1 MRLLEKEKKI
11 AAEKVNEFILDQ
23 QQLQSKFDQKFGKYE
38 AELKLNYDN
47 LRREKFQLNVEIYNL
62 KKKVGHAQQTQ
73 KNAVN
78 QAEAQINKENS
89 TFFKDFTLPHTF
101 QWNLRA

>member
-1 MRLLEKEKKI
+1 M
-11 AAEKVNEFILDQ
+11 
-23 QQLQSKFDQKFGKYE
+23 QSKFDQKFGKYE

-62 KKKVGHAQQTQ
+62 KKKVGCAQQTQ

-78 QAEAQINKENS
+78 QARAQIGKEKS
-89 TFFKDFTLPHTF
+89 TFFLLKKGVYSEET
-101 QWNLRA
+101 